1 MVSLDKIRNFFR
13 KFISIKYIFFY
24 TIFIAVL
31 ACLLYFLTPIKQ
43 FLDSDKLSFH
53 IGSLKFSI
61 YSLVTATISLIF
73 LIGTVLWVLKFGEQK
88 LRSMSKIKASNREI
102 LIKAFYV
109 LMCAAAFFISLSIL
123 GIDLTALAV
132 VSGTLFLGIGLS
144 IQKVAADY
152 ISGFIILF
160 EKSFVVGDL
169 IELNDKTI
177 GFIRRIDTRFVL
189 VETFCGKEVMVPNE
203 EFMKQKIVNLTHN
216 STNLRLEVKIQVPYT
231 EDINRV
237 HDLILDV
244 AGNHPTALRFPEPFC
259 LLQDVKDGVVFFSLR
274 FWVEDVRDGFLVP
287 ESKLRLAIWNR
298 FQKEGIK
305 VPMSYRVMLQ
315 EKDMSKIV
323 RVKSK

>member
-1 MVSLDKIRNFFR
+1 MISLNKIRNFFR

-24 TIFIAVL
+24 TIFIAIL

-61 YSLVTATISLIF
+61 YSLITVTISLIV

-88 LRSMSKIKASNREI
+88 LRSLKNIKASNREI
-102 LIKAFYV
+102 LIKGFYV
-109 LMCAAAFFISLSIL
+109 LMCAAAFFTSLSIL

-152 ISGFIILF
+152 ISGFVILF
-160 EKSFVVGDL
+160 EKSFEVGDL

-177 GFIRRIDTRFVL
+177 GFVRQINARFVL
-189 VETFCGKEVMVPNE
+189 VETFCGKEMMVPNE
-203 EFMKQKIVNLTHN
+203 EFMKQRIVNLTHN
-216 STNLRLEVKIQVPYT
+216 HSKLRLEVQIQVQYT

-244 AGNHPTALRFPEPFC
+244 ANKNPIVLKHPEAFC
-259 LLQDVKDGVVFFSLR
+259 LLQDVKDGMIFFSLR
-274 FWVEDVRDGFLVP
+274 FWVADVREGFLIP
-287 ESKLRLAIWNR
+287 ESKLRFAIWNKL
-298 FQKEGIK
+298 QKEGIK
-305 VPMSYRVMLQ
+305 LPMPYRVMLQ
-315 EKDMSKIV
+315 EKNISQSV
-323 RVKSK
+323 RVK